1 MTNKYAYRTNKY
13 AYRSKT
19 WLSTA
24 FCVGAALSAVS
35 SAVAMNG
42 PSSIKFNGGPLG
54 SLALSG
60 GATGYGYALSGTG
73 NAASPGLLGTDKS
86 TGAEFLNGLIQ
97 VQKPSGPL
105 QFTIEVGSTTSMT
118 LGVKP
123 APSSVQNFPTG
134 PLFAGYITLA
144 PTSNFTISAGQLPS
158 LEGWE
163 SPIDWNNAN
172 AMNTD
177 IFYVENSQSRGVS
190 ATYSHGLLSATLT
203 FGDGF
208 DTGVWNFLQGL
219 VTYSPNSDNSVSLFA
234 ASNLGK
240 TGLNAVTYGQTNV
253 GTYGANYIN
262 STMIGGYYSFTEGN
276 LNLVPEVQYVYAK
289 PSTTLGLTKFSSNF
303 GAALFADYSF
313 GKTPYSL
320 GAWVEYFNS
329 NGPDLWFLNPGA
341 KGIGLSV
348 TPTWQENYLFVRGD
362 IGLLHLTDLGV
373 PGSVG
378 YGANGTSRNQATAL
392 LEAGILF

>member
-1 MTNKYAYRTNKY
+1 MTKKY

-19 WLSTA
+19 WLSSA
-24 FCVGAALSAVS
+24 FCVGAALSTVS
-35 SAVAMNG
+35 AAFAMNG
-42 PSSIKFNGGPLG
+42 TSSIKFDGGPLG
-54 SLALSG
+54 SLVLSG
-60 GATGYGYALSGTG
+60 GATGYAYALSGTG
-73 NAASPGLLGTDKS
+73 DAASSGLLGTDKS

-97 VQKPSGPL
+97 IQKPSGPV

-123 APSSVQNFPTG
+123 TPSSVQDFPTG

-163 SPIDWNNAN
+163 SAIDWNNAN
-172 AMNTD
+172 VMNTD
-177 IFYVENSQSRGVS
+177 IFYVENSQSRGVA
-190 ATYSHGLLSATLT
+190 ATYSHGPLSASVT

-219 VTYSPNSDNSVSLFA
+219 VTYSPDSDNSISLFG

-240 TGLNAVTYGQTNV
+240 TGLNAGTYGQTSV

-262 STMIGGYYSFTEGN
+262 STMVGGYYSFTKGN

-303 GAALFADYSF
+303 GAALFVDYSF

-329 NGPDLWFLNPGA
+329 TGPDLWFLNPGA
-341 KGIGLSV
+341 KGVGLSFA
-348 TPTWQENYLFVRGD
+348 PTWQKNYLFLRGD
-362 IGLLHLTDLGV
+362 IGLLHLTNLGV

-378 YGANGTSRNQATAL
+378 YGASGTSRNQATAL